1 MIRSLRSLEY
11 MKKMEIVD
19 YAKKIGIVMSTDMKK
34 PEMIVKIRA
43 EQNPEADHEGIM
55 LYARK
60 IKFEADM
67 DRGTRGVLKFLKVVY
82 PKMSE
87 ESVLS
92 MARTV
97 QLT

>member
-1 MIRSLRSLEY
+1 MAISLRALQGTG
-11 MKKMEIVD
+11 KVGIVD
-19 YAKKIGIVMSTDMKK
+19 YAKKIGIIISTDMKK
-34 PEMIVKIRA
+34 PEMIAKILA

-67 DRGTRGVLKFLKVVY
+67 DRGTRGVLKYLKVVY
-82 PKMSE
+82 PKLSE
-87 ESVLS
+87 EDVLS